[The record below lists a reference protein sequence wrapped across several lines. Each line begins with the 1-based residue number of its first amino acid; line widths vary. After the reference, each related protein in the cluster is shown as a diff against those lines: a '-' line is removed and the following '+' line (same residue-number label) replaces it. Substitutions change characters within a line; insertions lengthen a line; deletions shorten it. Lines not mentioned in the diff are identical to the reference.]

1 MFTGLIEEIG
11 LVENIK
17 KIGNGAELT
26 IRCQKILPKISIDD
40 SIAIN
45 GVCLT
50 ATKILSNGFIAQAV
64 EETIRK
70 TTLGNLKVNSEV
82 NLETA
87 LTLQKMLGGHLVLGH
102 IDSIGKLIEIR
113 KENLGTIYTFS
124 YDQQFSKYLVNVGS
138 IAIDGVS
145 LTVANFD
152 NQKFSVSII
161 PHTQQN
167 TIIRNYK
174 IGTEVNLEFDILG
187 KYVERILSIQPH
199 KKENLSE
206 IIQKFW

>member
-26 IRCQKILPKISIDD
+26 IRCQKILPKINIDD

-102 IDSIGKLIEIR
+102 IDSTGNLIEIR
-113 KENLGTIYTFS
+113 KEKLGTIYTFS

-174 IGTEVNLEFDILG
+174 IGIEVNLEFDILG
-187 KYVERILSIQPH
+187 KYVERMLSIQPH